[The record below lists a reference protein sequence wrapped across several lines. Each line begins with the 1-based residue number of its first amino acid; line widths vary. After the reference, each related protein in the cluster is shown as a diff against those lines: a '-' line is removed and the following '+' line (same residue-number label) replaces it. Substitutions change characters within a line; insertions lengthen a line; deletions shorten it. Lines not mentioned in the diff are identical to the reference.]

1 MHNGSI
7 EQIAWSAGIR
17 AREQGISWA
26 KNPYLQTGPL
36 SAFDAWNEGYN
47 LASVLMPPANP
58 TYQKDI

>member
-17 AREQGISWA
+17 ACAQGISRSR
-26 KNPYLQTGPL
+26 NPYLETGPV
-36 SAFDAWNEGYN
+36 SAITQWYEGYN